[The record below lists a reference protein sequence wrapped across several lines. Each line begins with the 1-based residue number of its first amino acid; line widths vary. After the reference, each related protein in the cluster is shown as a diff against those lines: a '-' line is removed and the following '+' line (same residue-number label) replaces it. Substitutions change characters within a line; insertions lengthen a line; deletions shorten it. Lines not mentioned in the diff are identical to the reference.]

1 MAYRAYVGNFP
12 FTFTKNDL
20 GELFSSFGTVR
31 AVDIILDRETGRSRG
46 FGFVELETAEQLA
59 AAIQGLHG
67 TLVNGRPLTC
77 NEARD
82 RERSGGPSRGPGAGP
97 GGGFAPRP
105 SGDRGYG
112 ERPGYGDRGGDRPRS
127 FDRTP
132 GSERAPSFDRGP
144 APERG
149 VPPSAGGAP
158 TPRTGERGAP
168 PPGGEPKRKGGAE
181 RNADRRHTK
190 MDSYERDHKDW
201 RRYSDDDDGWQ

>member
-12 FTFTKNDL
+12 FSFTKNDL
-20 GELFSSFGTVR
+20 GDLFASFGTVR
-31 AVDIILDRETGRSRG
+31 SVDIILDRETGRSRG

-67 TLVNGRPLTC
+67 SLVNGRPLTV

-82 RERSGGPSRGPGAGP
+82 RERTGGPSRGPG

-105 SGDRGYG
+105 GGDRPSFDRGPSDRG
-112 ERPGYGDRGGDRPRS
+112 APLDRGGDRPRT
-127 FDRTP
+127 FDRAP
-132 GSERAPSFDRGP
+132 AGGERGPSFDRG
-144 APERG
+144 A
-149 VPPSAGGAP
+149 PPSAGP
-158 TPRTGERGAP
+158 SRTSERGPAA
-168 PPGGEPKRKGGAE
+168 PGGEPKRKGGAD